1 MTKRPPKDSYFSQT
15 AQLWAEHW
23 LVRLRQLPR
32 VVTESEIDSLKLL
45 IFGAGQSWGI
55 ADGAARIRYLVGS
68 KLINDL
74 SINAQGDEHLEKA
87 LAQVIADGEL
97 AAEELAK
104 LSPGL
109 LIGVEG
115 QRAPSQADLRRMG
128 LEYKSG
134 FAISHLTL
142 QFCELHSIR
151 DGADLLAAIDDLAA
165 RDVYLE
171 TIRVLAAGSHKSK
184 EL

>member
-1 MTKRPPKDSYFSQT
+1 MTRRPPKDGHFSQT

-32 VVTESEIDSLKLL
+32 VVTESEIESLKLL
-45 IFGAGQSWGI
+45 IFGSAESWGI

-68 KLINDL
+68 KLINNL
-74 SINAQGDEHLEKA
+74 GINVQGDDYLEKA
-87 LAQVIADGEL
+87 LGEVIAEGER
-97 AAEELAK
+97 AVEELAK
-104 LSPGL
+104 LPVGL
-109 LIGVEG
+109 LLGTLG
-115 QRAPSQADLRRMG
+115 QRDPSPNDLRRMG

-151 DGADLLAAIDDLAA
+151 NGAQLLKAIDDQQN
-165 RDVYLE
+165 REIYLE
-171 TIRVLAAGSHKSK
+171 TLKALSAGRR
-184 EL
+184 

>member
-1 MTKRPPKDSYFSQT
+1 MTRRPPKDSYFSQT

-32 VVTESEIDSLKLL
+32 VVTESEIESLKLL
-45 IFGAGQSWGI
+45 LFGAGQSWGI

-68 KLINDL
+68 KLLNNLNIDG
-74 SINAQGDEHLEKA
+74 QDDDHLQKA
-87 LAQVIADGEL
+87 LGEVIAEGEL
-97 AAEELAK
+97 AAEELAQ

-109 LIGVEG
+109 LIGVQG

-151 DGADLLAAIDDLAA
+151 DGADLLAAIDDPAS

-171 TIRVLAAGSHKSK
+171 TIRMLAAGSS
-184 EL
+184 